1 MNLARRWIDPVMK
14 IPWQVVAEHTKTIT
28 GDHGLNRDGDAI
40 VIWLLPA
47 RQTAFRRADIKL
59 QRTRPGQ
66 NGQLHWRSPHRYHQE
81 GACLSAVNDIRGDT
95 MATQPTLK
103 GAWKITFL
111 LFLLMVVNFADKIV
125 VGLAGV
131 PIMTDLNLE
140 PEQFGLLGS
149 SFFFL
154 FSISAIVVGF
164 IVNRIATRWVLL
176 VLATIWALAQF
187 PMVGT
192 VSFTTLLICR
202 VILGAGE
209 GPAAAVAIHSVY
221 KWFPDEKRAL
231 PTAILSQGSAFG
243 VILAVPSLNWL
254 IVNYSWHY
262 AFGALG
268 VVGLMW
274 VVAWSILGKEG
285 PLVHTAA
292 MAAAEPRIP
301 YFRILTSRTFIG
313 CCAATFGAYWALS
326 LGLTWFTPFIVKG
339 LGFSQQNAG
348 WISILP
354 WISGAIVV
362 LLTGWVSQ
370 VLMARGVSTRS
381 ARGVLGAVPL
391 IVGGLIIAVLPHV
404 EGVGLQIALLVVGSG
419 LCGSIYVVCPP
430 MLGEFTPVS
439 QRGAVIAIY
448 GAIYTLAGI
457 IAPTVMGSV
466 IQRAAVL
473 LDGYMTGF
481 TINAVILVTS
491 GLLGLLLLQPNTER
505 ARLMGEEATQP
516 KFA

>member
-1 MNLARRWIDPVMK
+1 M
-14 IPWQVVAEHTKTIT
+14 
-28 GDHGLNRDGDAI
+28 
-40 VIWLLPA
+40 
-47 RQTAFRRADIKL
+47 TA
-59 QRTRPGQ
+59 
-66 NGQLHWRSPHRYHQE
+66 
-81 GACLSAVNDIRGDT
+81 
-95 MATQPTLK
+95 QPTPK

-111 LFLLMVVNFADKIV
+111 LFLFMLVNFADKIV

-131 PIMTDLNLE
+131 PIMTEMKLE

-164 IVNRIATRWVLL
+164 IVNRVATRWVLL
-176 VLATIWALAQF
+176 ALATIWALAQF
-187 PMVGT
+187 PMVGA

-209 GPAAAVAIHSVY
+209 GPAASVAIHSVY

-231 PTAILSQGSAFG
+231 PTAILAQGSAFG
-243 VILAVPSLNWL
+243 VILAVPALNWV
-254 IVNYSWHY
+254 IVNYTWHY

-274 VVAWSILGKEG
+274 GVAWLILGKEG
-285 PLVHTAA
+285 PLVQTVA

-301 YFRILTSRTFIG
+301 YLRLLTSRTFIG

-326 LGLTWFTPFIVKG
+326 LGLTWFTPFIIKG
-339 LGFSQQNAG
+339 LGFSQQDAG

-354 WISGAIVV
+354 WVFGAATV

-370 VLMARGVSTRS
+370 VLMARGVSTRG
-381 ARGVLGAVPL
+381 ARGVLGSVPL
-391 IVGGLIIAVLPHV
+391 IVGGLILAVLPHV
-404 EGVGLQIALLVVGSG
+404 NGAGLQIAFLVVGPG
-419 LCGSIYVVCPP
+419 LSAAIYVVCPP
-430 MLGEFTPVS
+430 MLGEFAPVS
-439 QRGAVIAIY
+439 QRGAVISIY

-457 IAPTVMGSV
+457 IAPAVMGKV
-466 IQRAAVL
+466 IQNAGGL
-473 LDGYMTGF
+473 LEGYMTGF
-481 TINAVILVTS
+481 TINSVILVAS
-491 GLLGLLLLQPNTER
+491 GLLGLALLWPNTER
-505 ARLMGEEATQP
+505 ARLMAQAPQP